1 MNIHEHSH
9 LATEGELAGLLIV
22 SPGLLPLRNIHCNFF
37 SFDFY
42 EYFYESEGRYLKKI
56 ICVRFQSKVLS
67 VYKYIERDFE
77 IRFICRIFASG
88 LFFACTTV
96 NS

>member
-42 EYFYESEGRYLKKI
+42 EYFYESEGRYLKKNNLCSI
-56 ICVRFQSKVLS
+56 S
-67 VYKYIERDFE
+67 VESMECI
-77 IRFICRIFASG
+77 
-88 LFFACTTV
+88 
-96 NS
+96 